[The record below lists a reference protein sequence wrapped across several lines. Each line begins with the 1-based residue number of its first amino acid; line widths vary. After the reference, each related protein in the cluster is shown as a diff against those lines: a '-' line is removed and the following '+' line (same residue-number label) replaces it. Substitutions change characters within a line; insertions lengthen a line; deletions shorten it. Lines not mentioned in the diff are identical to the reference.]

1 MWYDAANV
9 MMWAGNIAAAF
20 AEADPANAEV
30 YADNAEAYIAELEA
44 LVEEIEAQIASLPE
58 ASRVLVTNHDFLA
71 YFSVPYGFDVIG
83 TVIPAAT
90 TLAEVAPEDII
101 ALVDTIREYDVP
113 AIFAEYSV
121 STDVAETVAREVGRE
136 VAVVQ
141 LYSGSLSEADG
152 PAATYIDYMRYNV
165 SAIVTALGGSAG

>member
-1 MWYDAANV
+1 VWYDVANV
-9 MMWAGNIAAAF
+9 IMWAGNIAAAF

-30 YADNAEAYIAELEA
+30 YAANAEAYIAELEA

-90 TLAEVAPEDII
+90 TLAEVAPGDII
-101 ALVDTIREYDVP
+101 TLVDTIREYDVP